1 MTARVGAAGP
11 GPGHVPPVVDGGGA
25 VIVDD
30 VGKLDARYPIALFP
44 VRVETRF
51 DRANSQLLIRVYP
64 DEILADAHEPS
75 LTAAEQQDGN
85 AYWAAVAGGTAE
97 AEAWRQL
104 LGRYQA
110 PRAAWIVQATD
121 PNAGQ
126 APTVRPS
133 TWRNA
138 VVARMLPNH
147 WVAIAYRA
155 GAQVARATG
164 VAIPDSVPLTIA
176 PDPAATIDVSG
187 HGLVLDEAVAWTLDF
202 GAAIKNGMALTMPLA
217 AADLAAGFDR
227 LLVFGVNGAL
237 EPQKAAA
244 RVGALVDA
252 QHYTRGVAFVRQGT
266 PTNDSREV
274 PSGYPPADPNGTWSF
289 GIERGASLATAD
301 GDGVRWTTALGLP
314 STAVAH
320 VEGSDRKEQPAAE
333 AMNRALWPATWGYF
347 LDTMM
352 APNVTPA
359 IIDAAR
365 DHFVH
370 WVRARGPLPAFRVG
384 GVPYGIL
391 PVSSLANWQASKGT
405 SDFVTLLQR
414 LRPIWM
420 GAVPNAP
427 HVGRSTDPDADLL
440 ELLGMDASARLLR
453 LRQLL
458 GEDAQRNLNDF
469 LGVDWTAWA
478 NAQRVAAQLVLNA
491 VGHPEWDP
499 RVLHATF
506 ADTAAVFGGPFVE
519 DSPLS
524 ESNVLAPNYAA
535 WIQTASIDDL
545 GAQRTPFPAPGALLY
560 RLLLYAVLTESWRAG
575 RGILVTQGVATAA
588 ELSES
593 ELHRIVPGT
602 ETRQTAWQ
610 RLAQS
615 VPAVTGSLS
624 LGTYLSPVLPG
635 EPPRALPE
643 PIVALRDAV
652 GTLATLPTAELDRL
666 TSETIDLAA
675 NRLDAWI
682 GSFAAE
688 RLTAMRQQLP
698 SGVHVGA
705 FAWVENLRPSTE
717 PTVTLQDGRTA
728 RPSSGGYIHAPSMT
742 HAAAAAV
749 LRNGFLTHAQADS
762 NTPYAV
768 DLSSARVRAAQF
780 ILDSVQQGQSVGAV
794 FGYRVERG
802 LHERQV
808 EILIDPLRQLY
819 PLVAN
824 KTFDSGEQAESIA
837 ARNVVDGL
845 QLRTAW
851 RNGTIP
857 WGQSGLPASGA
868 QRTALEAELGAL
880 DDAVDGTADLL
891 LAESVFQIVRGS
903 TMAASAGLD
912 ALAQGVRPPDPDIA
926 QGLRGGID
934 LTHRVALVLGGD
946 PLPLG
951 AGWPAA
957 TVRAAAEPRID
968 AWLGTLFGDP
978 RQVRCRVRVPAP
990 TAGDPNAVDEKVVT
1004 LADLGVRPTDVLAL
1018 STSVNDATAAAELDR
1033 RVVFA
1038 AIGDTTPEGPVTV
1051 EYEAAPGWDRATVR
1065 TFPEV
1070 LEIAQAAS
1078 QVIGGATPLAPE
1090 DLVRA
1095 QDASRTSTA
1104 VWNANETEARATRAS
1119 DALTAA
1125 RTPLANAIAAV
1136 PAGAAPD
1143 DAQAAALR
1151 AALRPIANFGVD
1163 AAFPT
1168 FGELDEGGVADRLL
1182 DQATSALTEIDRR
1195 LTAATAAKAAPGADA
1210 ATRVAAA
1217 GAVTRAIFGRGFVFV
1232 GGFTPAPANGLAEAL
1247 AASAALVG
1255 DAHVPRMWLQQV
1267 SRTRAP
1273 LSRWRLLRML
1283 ADGFADVAVVTPVA
1297 IAQLP
1302 YVAGARWGALPI
1314 LSEADRVPARLSL
1327 ALVRLGS
1334 PAAGDVWYGLRLDEW
1349 VETIPNPTELT
1360 GLTFQ
1365 YDDPGAEAP
1374 QTVLLAVPP
1383 RVTERWDEQTLISI
1397 LLETFDLA
1405 QMRTVDSRLLG
1416 ILGQSLPAIYLTTNA
1431 RNDTITAAVGQLV
1444 QDRQMLSTSA

>member
-1 MTARVGAAGP
+1 MTAPVGAPGP
-11 GPGHVPPVVDGGGA
+11 GPGRVRPVVGDRGNA
-25 VIVDD
+25 VDD
-30 VGKLDARYPIALFP
+30 VAKLDARYPIALFP

-75 LTAAEQQDGN
+75 LTIAEQQDGT

-121 PNAGQ
+121 PKAG
-126 APTVRPS
+126 AAAAVRQS
-133 TWRNA
+133 TWKSA
-138 VVARMLPNH
+138 VVARVLPSH
-147 WVAIAYRA
+147 WVAIAYRG
-155 GAQVARATG
+155 GAEVARAASVG
-164 VAIPDSVPLTIA
+164 IPDSVPLTIA
-176 PDPAATIDVSG
+176 PDSVATVDVSG
-187 HGLVLDEAVAWTLDF
+187 HGLVLDAAVAWTLDF
-202 GAAIKNGMALTMPLA
+202 GLAIKNGMALTMPLS
-217 AADLAAGFDR
+217 AADLAAGIDR
-227 LLVFGVNGAL
+227 LLVFGVNAAL
-237 EPQKAAA
+237 EPQQAAA
-244 RVGALVDA
+244 RVAALVDA

-266 PTNDSREV
+266 PTNDSREA
-274 PSGYPPADPNGTWSF
+274 PSGYPPPDPNGTSSF
-289 GIERGASLATAD
+289 GIERGASLATPE
-301 GDGVRWTTALGLP
+301 GDGVRWTTALGIA
-314 STAVAH
+314 SAAIAH
-320 VEGSDRKEQPAAE
+320 VEGADRHEQAAAE
-333 AMNRALWPATWGYF
+333 AMNRSLWPATWGYF

-352 APNVTPA
+352 APEVA
-359 IIDAAR
+359 SDVIDAAR
-365 DHFVH
+365 EHFVR

-391 PVSSLANWQASKGT
+391 PVSSLARWQAVNGT
-405 SDFVTLLQR
+405 GDFVTLLQR
-414 LRPIWM
+414 VRPIWM
-420 GAVPNAP
+420 AAVPNAP
-427 HVGRSTDPDADLL
+427 RIGRSGDPDADLL

-458 GEDAQRNLNDF
+458 GEDAQHNLNDF
-469 LGVDWTAWA
+469 LGVDWTSWA
-478 NAQRVAAQLVLNA
+478 NAQDAVARLVLNA
-491 VGHPEWDP
+491 IGHPEWNP
-499 RVLHATF
+499 RVLRTTF

-519 DSPLS
+519 DPPLS
-524 ESNVLAPNYAA
+524 ESDVLAPNYAA

-545 GAQRTPFPAPGALLY
+545 AAQRTPFPAPSALLY
-560 RLLLYAVLTESWRAG
+560 MLLRYAVLTESWREG
-575 RGILVTQGVATAA
+575 RGILVAQGLATAA
-588 ELSES
+588 DLSEP
-593 ELHRIVPGT
+593 ELHRIVAGT
-602 ETRQTAWQ
+602 ETRQTVWQ
-610 RLAQS
+610 RLAQP
-615 VPAVTGSLS
+615 VPAVSGSLS
-624 LGTYLSPVLPG
+624 LGAFLSPVSPG

-652 GTLATLPTAELDRL
+652 GTLATLPTAELQRL
-666 TSETIDLAA
+666 TSETLDLAA

-682 GSFAAE
+682 GSLAAE
-688 RLTAMRQQLP
+688 RLTAMREQMP
-698 SGVHVGA
+698 AGVHVGA
-705 FAWVENLRPSTE
+705 FAWVENLRPSIE
-717 PTVTLQDGRTA
+717 PTVTLQDGRVA
-728 RPSSGGYIHAPSMT
+728 RQSSGGYIHAPSMT

-749 LRNGFLTHAQADS
+749 LRNGFLTHAQAGSD
-762 NTPYAV
+762 TPYAV
-768 DLSSARVRAAQF
+768 DLSSARVRAARF
-780 ILDSVQQGQSVGAV
+780 VLDSVQQGQSVGAV

-808 EILIDPLRQLY
+808 EVLIDPLRQLY

-851 RNGTIP
+851 RSGTIP
-857 WGQSGLPASGA
+857 WGQQGLPASGA

-926 QGLRGGID
+926 RGLRGGID

-946 PLPLG
+946 ALALG
-951 AGWPAA
+951 AGWPAAA

-968 AWLGTLFGDP
+968 GWLATLFGDP
-978 RQVRCRVRVPAP
+978 RQVRCRVRVPVP
-990 TAGDPNAVDEKVVT
+990 TAEDPNAVDERIVT

-1038 AIGDTTPEGPVTV
+1038 AIGDTAPAGPVTV
-1051 EYEAAPGWDRATVR
+1051 EYEAAPGWDRATVH

-1070 LEIAQAAS
+1070 LEIAQAAG
-1078 QVIGGATPLAPE
+1078 QVVGGATPLAPE
-1090 DLVRA
+1090 DMVRA
-1095 QDASRTSTA
+1095 QDAGRASTA
-1104 VWNANETEARATRAS
+1104 VWNAAEAEGRATAAA

-1143 DAQAAALR
+1143 DPQAAALR
-1151 AALRPIANFGVD
+1151 TALRVITNFGVD
-1163 AAFPT
+1163 AAFPSVV
-1168 FGELDEGGVADRLL
+1168 GALNQGGVAEGLL
-1182 DQATSALTEIDRR
+1182 DQATSVLAEVDRR
-1195 LTAATAAKAAPGADA
+1195 LSAADGSKAAPGADA

-1217 GAVTRAIFGRGFVFV
+1217 SAITRAIFGRGFVFI
-1232 GGFTPAPANGLAEAL
+1232 GGFTPAPGNSLAEAL
-1247 AASAALVG
+1247 AASGALVG
-1255 DAHVPRMWLQQV
+1255 DEHLPRRWLQQV

-1273 LSRWRLLRML
+1273 LSRWRLLRVL
-1283 ADGFADVAVVTPVA
+1283 ADGLAQVAAAAPLA
-1297 IAQLP
+1297 IVQLP

-1314 LSEADRVPARLSL
+1314 LSDADRVPGRLSL
-1327 ALVRLGS
+1327 ALLQLGS
-1334 PAAGDVWYGLRLDEW
+1334 PAADAVWYGLRLDEW
-1349 VETIPNPTELT
+1349 GETIPNPTELT

-1374 QTVLLAVPP
+1374 QAVLLAVPP
-1383 RVTERWDEQTLISI
+1383 RAGERWDQQTLIDI

-1416 ILGQSLPAIYLTTNA
+1416 LLGQLLPAIYLATNA
-1431 RNDTITAAVGQLV
+1431 RNDTITATFDHLM
-1444 QDRQMLSTSA
+1444 QDRQFVSA